1 MPKIY
6 IGAITKPN
14 LKVLEEIVENII
26 LKNYIEGDA
35 NTAAKKIIRVFLVPE
50 NSLNT
55 FKY

>member
-6 IGAITKPN
+6 VGAITRPN
-14 LKVLEEIVENII
+14 LKLLEEIVENII

-35 NTAAKKIIRVFLVPE
+35 KECAKKIIRVFLVPE

-55 FKY
+55 LKK

>member
-6 IGAITKPN
+6 IGEITKPN

-26 LKNYIEGDA
+26 IKNYKDGDA
-35 NTAAKKIIRVFLVPE
+35 KLAAKKIIRVFLVPE

-55 FKY
+55 FKK